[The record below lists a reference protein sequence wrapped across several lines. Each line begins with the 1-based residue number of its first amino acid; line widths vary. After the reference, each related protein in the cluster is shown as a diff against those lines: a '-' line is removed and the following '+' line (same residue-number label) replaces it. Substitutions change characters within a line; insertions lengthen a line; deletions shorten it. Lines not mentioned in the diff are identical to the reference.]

1 MVAAMPHIND
11 RPGLGAVA
19 ADVSRVRPVAGSS
32 SIAAGRALCLVLN
45 RRTGCNQPVRR
56 LRTQR
61 GRRLRNPANQCGHS
75 TRSRSVALA
84 ALGVVAISALPACGG
99 GSSGAG
105 KAGDTDVA
113 SISSPAA
120 SAGSAGPS
128 ADPDSGRPQLRLDG
142 SEEEHRKLNNAW
154 VSCLQDHGVKTYTKG
169 SAGAEWI
176 FRGVNASDFPASAK
190 VCALKQ
196 PLQPVETDP
205 KKNPHYADDFREWIR
220 CMNSKGLKV
229 VGLPDN
235 AGWNYDSNNQPAN
248 SDEIESSCRLEAFS
262 AKK

>member
-1 MVAAMPHIND
+1 VLRPQSRDGLQSTRPAIEDTARPKAAQ
-11 RPGLGAVA
+11 PGEP
-19 ADVSRVRPVAGSS
+19 VRPQHQV
-32 SIAAGRALCLVLN
+32 
-45 RRTGCNQPVRR
+45 
-56 LRTQR
+56 
-61 GRRLRNPANQCGHS
+61 
-75 TRSRSVALA
+75 
-84 ALGVVAISALPACGG
+84 
-99 GSSGAG
+99 
-105 KAGDTDVA
+105 
-113 SISSPAA
+113 
-120 SAGSAGPS
+120 

-154 VSCLQDHGVKTYTKG
+154 ASCLQDHGVKTYTKG

-176 FRGVNASDFPASAK
+176 FPGVNASDFPASAK
-190 VCALKQ
+190 VCASKQ

-235 AGWNYDSNNQPAN
+235 AGWNYASTNQPAN
-248 SDEIESSCRLEAFS
+248 SDEIESSCQLEAFS